1 MATQTGKYPSP
12 LSKRNKICWL
22 VSVIIPAI
30 ILLMPVNDIFTAQAR
45 LFLAITLLFI
55 LVLAFELTDSYVPAL
70 FLPVAYIITKTAAP
84 AVVFTPWLGE
94 LPWVIIG
101 ALLLVNV
108 VEKTGLL
115 KRVAFWAIIRFGG
128 TYNGVLYG
136 FMFAGIVLNFLLPG
150 GILVPLI
157 AIAYGVC
164 TALELGRSK
173 TATGIMIA
181 SGIGAA
187 LPTMFIYA
195 PAYFGVTYNSA
206 KAIVPSIEVTF
217 LQFTFHNAVF
227 ILFCIIMVVIAAK
240 MFKPDIPF
248 QGKAYF
254 QMEYKSLGKMTNEE
268 KRAAI
273 VVVALVIYLATMGLH
288 KLGMG
293 WGFILAA
300 CAMFIPGIHLGT
312 AEDIRNINMS
322 VVLFVTSCLSIGI
335 VATSLGLGTAV
346 TQALLPFLSDAGTIG
361 LFSII
366 WVVTFILNFIMTPA
380 AIIAIL
386 AGPLAQIA
394 VDLGINPLPV
404 IYALSSASDQ
414 VLLPYEYI
422 SYLFL
427 YSFGIISSKDFIKFF
442 GVKSIVHF
450 IFMMC
455 LVLPYWKIIG
465 LL

>member
-1 MATQTGKYPSP
+1 MATPIEKYPGP
-12 LSKRNKICWL
+12 LSKRSKICWL
-22 VSVIIPAI
+22 ISVIIPI
-30 ILLMPVNDIFTAQAR
+30 IIMCIPLNDVFTSQAR

-70 FLPVAYIITKTAAP
+70 FLPVAYAITKVSVP
-84 AVVFTPWLGE
+84 AVVFSPWLGE

-101 ALLLVNV
+101 ALLLVSV

-115 KRVAFWAIIRFGG
+115 RRVAFWAIIRFGG

-150 GILVPLI
+150 GIMVPLI

-164 TALELGRSK
+164 TALELGHSK

-195 PAYFGVTYNSA
+195 PSYFGVTFNSA
-206 KAIVPSIEVTF
+206 KTIVPSLELTF
-217 LQFTFHNAVF
+217 LQFAFHNAIF
-227 ILFCIIMVVIAAK
+227 IVFCIIMIVITTK
-240 MFKPDIPF
+240 MFKPDVPF
-248 QGKAYF
+248 QGKKYF
-254 QMEYKSLGKMTNEE
+254 QDEYSKLGQMTSEE
-268 KRAAI
+268 KRAAL

-293 WGFILAA
+293 WGFVLSA
-300 CAMFIPGIHLGT
+300 CAMFIPGINLGT
-312 AEDIRNINMS
+312 ASDIRNINMS

-346 TQALLPFLSDAGTIG
+346 TNALLPYLSGASTVG

-366 WVVTFILNFIMTPA
+366 WIVTFILNFIMTPA

-394 VDLGINPLPV
+394 IDLNINPLPV
-404 IYALSSASDQ
+404 LYGLSSSSDQ

-422 SYLFL
+422 NYLFL
-427 YSFGIISSKDFIKFF
+427 YSFGVISSKDFFKFF

-450 IFMMC
+450 VFLMC
-455 LVLPYWKIIG
+455 LAIPYWKLIG